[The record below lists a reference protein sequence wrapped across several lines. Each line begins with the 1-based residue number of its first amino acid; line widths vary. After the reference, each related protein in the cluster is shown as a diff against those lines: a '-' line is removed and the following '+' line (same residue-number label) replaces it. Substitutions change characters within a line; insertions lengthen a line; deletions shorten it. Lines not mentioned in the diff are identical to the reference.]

1 MVRIYSYE
9 KTLIPE
15 IPTITEDDNV
25 IIATGQGKTPV
36 LVLND
41 DHCEELTFPY
51 LFLTGKFVYKVKRE
65 VPLIPVKYFN
75 QWLLNVRQSFASDED
90 YIFLTSSFKISCLAA
105 SFKIFNDYPPVQ
117 STRY

>member
-1 MVRIYSYE
+1 MECGFTLKRVRDMVRTYSYE
-9 KTLIPE
+9 TTLVPE

-51 LFLTGKFVYKVKRE
+51 LFLTGKFGYKVKRE
-65 VPLIPVKYFN
+65 VPLTPVKYFN
-75 QWLLNVRQSFASDED
+75 Q
-90 YIFLTSSFKISCLAA
+90 
-105 SFKIFNDYPPVQ
+105 
-117 STRY
+117 